1 MKIHPN
7 SSPAIQSNPTTTSG
21 AASAGGARRADKAE
35 SAKAPA
41 ARAIDPGA
49 TKTEI
54 STQAREFAQA
64 KSVAGSAPDVREQK
78 VAELKARIAAGKYEV
93 NAQAIAD
100 RMVDEHSTSGIG

>member
-1 MKIHPN
+1 MRATHWWWWSTTQRSCSPLTA
-7 SSPAIQSNPTTTSG
+7 SSTWGP
-21 AASAGGARRADKAE
+21 
-35 SAKAPA
+35 APA
-41 ARAIDPGA
+41 ARAVDPGA

-78 VAELKARIAAGKYEV
+78 VAELKARIAAGNYEV

-100 RMVDEHSTSGIG
+100 RMVDEHITSGIG